1 MCIIAYLCLFVQR
14 TIPTT
19 DMEKGITHISD
30 YTHNTTTAL
39 RRLYVG
45 YVDVTNQFQKD
56 IQTNTILAS
65 SMEVFAHLHGGSL
78 AAAMYVFVGC
88 LSTVNTH
95 IRTHILETSAR
106 ALLADLQ
113 YEFRQ
118 TQALQVA
125 CSAVKK
131 CRSDYLS
138 ACHDRDNKQAYVNKL
153 RVKCDSLIARKQQ
166 QLAQQHVCEQ
176 TIGGVGVGVAKSP
189 THILTQQPFSPQKP
203 SAASIVQ
210 ADSHADG
217 LTSSEQTHTDDT
229 ADTHTHK
236 GRLSSVNRY
245 TGIEANGYIN
255 AMFADNDE
263 DEDHD
268 DDDDKDG
275 VDGIHAHIQRQSHIG
290 EDSQQTH
297 MYHTYTHTNAHA
309 DGDGNTGEN
318 SRLLQLSTATIVLD
332 DAPLPPPPPVYTP
345 KEQQQFAGTGNV
357 DAFIVSRS
365 GIVQGLLD

>member
-1 MCIIAYLCLFVQR
+1 
-14 TIPTT
+14 
-19 DMEKGITHISD
+19 
-30 YTHNTTTAL
+30 
-39 RRLYVG
+39 
-45 YVDVTNQFQKD
+45 
-56 IQTNTILAS
+56 
-65 SMEVFAHLHGGSL
+65 
-78 AAAMYVFVGC
+78 MYVFVGC

-153 RVKCDSLIARKQQ
+153 KSKCDSLK
-166 QLAQQHVCEQ
+166 LAQQHVCEQ

-203 SAASIVQ
+203 SAASIVPAE
-210 ADSHADG
+210 ADSHGDG
-217 LTSSEQTHTDDT
+217 MTSSEQTHTDDT

-255 AMFADNDE
+255 AMFADDDE
-263 DEDHD
+263 DGDHD
-268 DDDDKDG
+268 DDNDDKDG

-309 DGDGNTGEN
+309 DGDNNTGEN

-345 KEQQQFAGTGNV
+345 KEQQQFAGKGKEKCGLMHFICSLYSLLLPEDCLK
-357 DAFIVSRS
+357 DA
-365 GIVQGLLD
+365 

>member
-1 MCIIAYLCLFVQR
+1 MWICAYLCLLVQR

-19 DMEKGITHISD
+19 GRDKGISQISD
-30 YTHNTTTAL
+30 YTHNITTAL

-153 RVKCDSLIARKQQ
+153 KLKCDSLIARKQQ

-176 TIGGVGVGVAKSP
+176 TVGGVGVGVAKSP

-203 SAASIVQ
+203 SAAASIVQ
-210 ADSHADG
+210 AEADSHADG
-217 LTSSEQTHTDDT
+217 MTSSEQTHTDDT

-255 AMFADNDE
+255 AMFAD
-263 DEDHD
+263 D
-268 DDDDKDG
+268 DDDDNDDDKDG
-275 VDGIHAHIQRQSHIG
+275 VDGIHAHIQRQSHI
-290 EDSQQTH
+290 
-297 MYHTYTHTNAHA
+297 
-309 DGDGNTGEN
+309 DGDNEGNTGEN

-345 KEQQQFAGTGNV
+345 KEQQQFAGIQENMGEMHSLFQKASYTGTV
-357 DAFIVSRS
+357 
-365 GIVQGLLD
+365 